1 MPKLF
6 KSTLIK
12 TYYFFFVRRKSQIF
26 KSLEYYVTKIKIYW
40 KFLYSTFKE
49 KTLDGLNMLL
59 IACEELGAPRE
70 DISSNRA
77 KELKKLMLRQ
87 VDNRYDNWQ
96 YHWRFNA
103 EFLIKYDF
111 L

>member
-1 MPKLF
+1 MPILF
-6 KSTLIK
+6 QSTLIK
-12 TYYFFFVRRKSQIF
+12 TYYFSLLGEKVRFLKAENTMLL
-26 KSLEYYVTKIKIYW
+26 KKIYW
-40 KFLYSTFKE
+40 KFLYLTFKE

-87 VDNRYDNWQ
+87 VDMTIDNIIEDLMPS
-96 YHWRFNA
+96 F
-103 EFLIKYDF
+103 
-111 L
+111 